1 MGESEI
7 NVFLSSLA
15 TKDDVSSSTQN
26 QALSALLFLYRNVLE
41 IPFPI
46 LDNLVRAKRSK
57 RLPVVMTRAE
67 VRSVLAR
74 LHGTPKL
81 VATLLYGS
89 GMRLMECLRL
99 RVKDVEF
106 GRNLIVVREG
116 KGDRDRRVPL
126 PTSVRQ
132 DLATWL
138 SQVKRIHEKDLADGF
153 GAVYLPYALARKY
166 PKASTSW
173 WWQWFFP
180 AEDRSTDPRSGAI
193 RRHHLQD
200 WNIQRAVLQAV
211 RDVAIKKPVTC
222 HTFRHSFATHLLE
235 DGYDI
240 RTIQELL
247 GHRDLKTTM
256 IYTHVL
262 NRAGGRRVRSPAD
275 TL

>member
-1 MGESEI
+1 VSEI

-15 TKDDVSSSTQN
+15 TKAGVSSSTQN
-26 QALSALLFLYRNVLE
+26 QALSALLFLYQKVLE
-41 IPFPI
+41 IPFPT

-67 VRSVLAR
+67 VRSLLAR

-126 PTSVRQ
+126 PMSARQ

-138 SQVKRIHEKDLADGF
+138 SQAKRIHEKDLADGF

-200 WNIQRAVLQAV
+200 LNIQRAVLQAV

-262 NRAGGRRVRSPAD
+262 NRAGGRGVRSPAD